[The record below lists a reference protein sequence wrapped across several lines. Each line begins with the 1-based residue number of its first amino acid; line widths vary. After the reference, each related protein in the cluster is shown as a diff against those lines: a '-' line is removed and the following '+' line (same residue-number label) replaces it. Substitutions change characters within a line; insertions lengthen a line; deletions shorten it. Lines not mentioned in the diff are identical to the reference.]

1 MYVLVLAAVGTAA
14 VYLFMIMPRM
24 TKRKQMKL
32 FMGQKWA
39 HRGLHCVE
47 KGIPEN
53 SMAAFKQAV
62 KEGYGI
68 ELDVHLTKDGRLVV
82 FHDDTLKR
90 VCGKEGRIED
100 MSYEEL
106 QQCYLSGTSEKIPLF
121 SSVLSYIKGRVP
133 LLIEVKL
140 PSQNTDICVHLE
152 DQLRG
157 YTGPY
162 LIQSFNCLV
171 LRWLKKYRKD
181 ILRGQLSSNLVKSDH
196 SPHYILRFCVKY
208 LLSNCIT
215 RPDFISYKLKDSRN
229 VSLLVLHSLLFT
241 PVAVWTLRT
250 AQAMEQAVKQYDM
263 YIFEGIR
270 PCSRK

>member
-1 MYVLVLAAVGTAA
+1 MYVLILAAVGIAA

-53 SMAAFKQAV
+53 SMAAFKLAV

-140 PSQNTDICVHLE
+140 PTQNTDICVHLE

-171 LRWLKKYRKD
+171 LCWLKKHRKD

-215 RPDFISYKLKDSRN
+215 RPDFISYKLKDNQN
-229 VSLLVLHSLLFT
+229 VSLLVLHSFLFT

-270 PCSRK
+270 PCRKK